1 MSQAL
6 GNSRWVIPASSQRFE
21 AARLDVVYRP
31 KGARRGLS
39 PARPLADG
47 RYLCPP
53 RPPQSAGGARLQ
65 SLVGEPAGD
74 VAPRHPSSALGLC
87 RCVGDATS

>member
-31 KGARRGLS
+31 KG
-39 PARPLADG
+39 
-47 RYLCPP
+47 
-53 RPPQSAGGARLQ
+53 Q
-65 SLVGEPAGD
+65 GEG
-74 VAPRHPSSALGLC
+74 
-87 RCVGDATS
+87 